1 MGDGAV
7 AAGAGGLLRSRSKS
21 SGATEG
27 TKAGG
32 GASAGSAA
40 MLARISANAACSSKS
55 SANPM
60 RRLASDHSPCP
71 PPLKQTHGDFFS
83 AWGGIASLELSLAAL
98 WTAARPRGFTPAD
111 LARWMSAAPARLAGL
126 EGVKGAIAP
135 GADADLVV
143 FDPDAEFVVDATRLR
158 QRHPLTPYAGRT
170 LRGRV
175 ERVFRRGEPAFPA
188 VDAAARKP

>member
-1 MGDGAV
+1 MV
-7 AAGAGGLLRSRSKS
+7 V
-21 SGATEG
+21 T
-27 TKAGG
+27 
-32 GASAGSAA
+32 
-40 MLARISANAACSSKS
+40 
-55 SANPM
+55 
-60 RRLASDHSPCP
+60 DHSPCP
-71 PPLKQTHGDFFS
+71 PALKRAEQGDFFA